1 MQETIVFSKG
11 FSYHAAN
18 MLGEGRISP
27 EEVEAL
33 APRIR
38 QAAAGVEKIRK
49 EGWAKNHLSKDGNP
63 EPVFFPRLPYPGSDS
78 PNTPELLR
86 KLADWGAKA
95 RAEED
100 AVVFCGVGGS
110 YLGGKV
116 LYDCCTSGAQN
127 LNHHIDARNEQ
138 FSVTVNEKNV
148 RKIISD
154 GNIRIR
160 EFLKTDLGHYAIEAL
175 ASQADPSQ
183 YTDMAAIQ
191 DAIDAIGLYLER

>member
-110 YLGGKV
+110 YLGGQ
-116 LYDCCTSGAQN
+116 S
-127 LNHHIDARNEQ
+127 
-138 FSVTVNEKNV
+138 
-148 RKIISD
+148 
-154 GNIRIR
+154 
-160 EFLKTDLGHYAIEAL
+160 AL
-175 ASQADPSQ
+175 
-183 YTDMAAIQ
+183 
-191 DAIDAIGLYLER
+191 

>member
-1 MQETIVFSKG
+1 MG
-11 FSYHAAN
+11 
-18 MLGEGRISP
+18 
-27 EEVEAL
+27 
-33 APRIR
+33 
-38 QAAAGVEKIRK
+38 
-49 EGWAKNHLSKDGNP
+49 HLQDLDQCP
-63 EPVFFPRLPYPGSDS
+63 SDS
-78 PNTPELLR
+78 VIYHSAVLLSDASITVSHDALELL
-86 KLADWGAKA
+86 KMSSLFQKIGDNPLSMKII
-95 RAEED
+95 RA
-100 AVVFCGVGGS
+100 
-110 YLGGKV
+110 
-116 LYDCCTSGAQN
+116 YDCCTSGAQN

>member
-63 EPVFFPRLPYPGSDS
+63 EPIFFPRLPYPGSDS
-78 PNTPELLR
+78 PIRRNCSGNWRIGGPKPGR
-86 KLADWGAKA
+86 KRMWWYSAG
-95 RAEED
+95 
-100 AVVFCGVGGS
+100 
-110 YLGGKV
+110 
-116 LYDCCTSGAQN
+116 
-127 LNHHIDARNEQ
+127 
-138 FSVTVNEKNV
+138 
-148 RKIISD
+148 
-154 GNIRIR
+154 
-160 EFLKTDLGHYAIEAL
+160 
-175 ASQADPSQ
+175 
-183 YTDMAAIQ
+183 
-191 DAIDAIGLYLER
+191 